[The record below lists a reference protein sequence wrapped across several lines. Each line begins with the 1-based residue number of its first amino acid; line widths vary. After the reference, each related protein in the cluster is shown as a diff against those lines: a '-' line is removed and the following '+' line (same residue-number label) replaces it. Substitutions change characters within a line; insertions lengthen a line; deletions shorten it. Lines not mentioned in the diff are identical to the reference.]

1 MLSIFIVA
9 GLNDPALSGEL
20 SEAGGRTTGP
30 GVEQSVRQ
38 AKSGLSDVLPKRDNN
53 AKIHFCMVMAFGLN
67 DRKDHGT
74 VKEKQYGGKKMSF
87 VIIPD
92 SACSM
97 PAELRIRFNIPAY
110 VNAHVLFPDGT
121 EHDTDLDWKEISADD
136 YFRSMAEK
144 KAIYKTGTASL
155 ENSLQIYE
163 KYLMEGKDL
172 IALSLSSAL
181 SGNYNLAVK
190 ACEILQEKY
199 PERRI
204 YVIDSKRYSAAIAAM
219 IAKADELRAEGKSV
233 DEVAEWLEENKN
245 RYHQMGPMDDL
256 NFLCRTGRINNFKAF
271 FGTLVGV
278 NALGDLNQNGLTDV
292 LGKVKGK
299 PAALKTTIEYVKRT
313 IEEPESQIIFI
324 AHSYR
329 YETAEEL
336 KRLVEAEFHPKEII
350 MTRVDMSCGANI
362 GPGLAAVF
370 YYGKEIS
377 ENLAEEKKLMEELTK

>member
-1 MLSIFIVA
+1 
-9 GLNDPALSGEL
+9 
-20 SEAGGRTTGP
+20 
-30 GVEQSVRQ
+30 
-38 AKSGLSDVLPKRDNN
+38 
-53 AKIHFCMVMAFGLN
+53 
-67 DRKDHGT
+67 
-74 VKEKQYGGKKMSF
+74 MSF

-97 PAELRIRFNIPAY
+97 PAELRIRFNIPTY
-110 VNAHVLFPDGT
+110 VKAHVLYPDGS
-121 EHDTDLDWKEISADD
+121 EHDTDLDWKEVSADD

-144 KAIYKTGTASL
+144 KAIYKTGTAGI
-155 ENSLQIYE
+155 ENSIQTYE
-163 KYLMEGKDL
+163 KFLQEGKDL

-190 ACEILQEKY
+190 ACEALREKY
-199 PERRI
+199 PERKLF
-204 YVIDSKRYSAAIAAM
+204 VIDSKRYSGAIAAM
-219 IAKADELRAEGKSV
+219 IAKASELQMEGKSV
-233 DEVAEWLEENKN
+233 EEVATWLEENKN

-299 PAALKTTIEYVKRT
+299 PAALKTTIEYMKKT
-313 IEEPESQIIFI
+313 IEEPENQIIFI

-336 KRLVEAEFHPKEII
+336 KRLVEEEFKPKEVL
-350 MTRVDMSCGANI
+350 MTRIDMSCGANI
-362 GPGLAAVF
+362 GPGLAAAF

-377 ENLAEEKKLMEELTK
+377 ENLSEERKIMEGIIK

>member
-1 MLSIFIVA
+1 
-9 GLNDPALSGEL
+9 
-20 SEAGGRTTGP
+20 
-30 GVEQSVRQ
+30 
-38 AKSGLSDVLPKRDNN
+38 
-53 AKIHFCMVMAFGLN
+53 
-67 DRKDHGT
+67 
-74 VKEKQYGGKKMSF
+74 MSF

-97 PAELRIRFNIPAY
+97 PAELRIRFNIPTY
-110 VNAHVLFPDGT
+110 VKAHVLYPDGS
-121 EHDTDLDWKEISADD
+121 EHDTDLDWKEVSADD

-144 KAIYKTGTASL
+144 KAIYKTGTAGI
-155 ENSLQIYE
+155 ENSIQTYE
-163 KYLMEGKDL
+163 KFLQEGKDL

-190 ACEILQEKY
+190 ACEALREKY
-199 PERRI
+199 PERKLF
-204 YVIDSKRYSAAIAAM
+204 VIDSKRYSGAIAAM
-219 IAKADELRAEGKSV
+219 IAKASELQMEGKSV
-233 DEVAEWLEENKN
+233 EEVATWLEENKN

-299 PAALKTTIEYVKRT
+299 PAALKTTIEYMKKT
-313 IEEPESQIIFI
+313 IEEPENQIIFI

-336 KRLVEAEFHPKEII
+336 KRLVEEEFKPKEVL
-350 MTRVDMSCGANI
+350 MTRIDMSCGANI
-362 GPGLAAVF
+362 GPGLAAAF

-377 ENLAEEKKLMEELTK
+377 ENLAEERKIMEGIIK

>member
-1 MLSIFIVA
+1 
-9 GLNDPALSGEL
+9 
-20 SEAGGRTTGP
+20 
-30 GVEQSVRQ
+30 
-38 AKSGLSDVLPKRDNN
+38 
-53 AKIHFCMVMAFGLN
+53 
-67 DRKDHGT
+67 
-74 VKEKQYGGKKMSF
+74 MSF

-97 PAELRIRFNIPAY
+97 PADLRIRFNIPAY
-110 VNAHVLFPDGT
+110 VTAHVLYPDGT
-121 EHDTDLDWKEISADD
+121 EHTTDLDWKEISADD

-144 KAIYKTGTASL
+144 KAIYKTGTAGL
-155 ENSLQIYE
+155 DNSIQIYE
-163 KYLMEGKDL
+163 KFLQEGKDI
-172 IALSLSSAL
+172 IAISLSSAL

-190 ACEILQEKY
+190 ASEVLKEKY
-199 PERRI
+199 PERKF
-204 YVIDSKRYSAAIAAM
+204 YVIDTKRYSAAIACM
-219 IAKADELRAEGKSV
+219 IAKADELSSEGKTV
-233 DEVAEWLEENKN
+233 DEVHDWLEANKN

-299 PAALKTTIEYVKRT
+299 PAALKATIEYMKQT
-313 IEEPESQIIFI
+313 IEEPENQIIFI

-329 YETAEEL
+329 YETAKEL
-336 KRLVEAEFHPKEII
+336 QRLVEEEFKPKEII
-350 MTRVDMSCGANI
+350 MTRVDMSCGASV

-377 ENLAEEKKLMEELTK
+377 ENLEEEKKIMEAIIK